1 MSEESEKPKNTEEEK
16 KEVEKPKEETK
27 AKKAEKE
34 TYNPNWDS
42 LEPIVVSAGK
52 WSWVIGLVN
61 GLIYLF
67 WSIYMYIVGGTA
79 ASYGLVVGSV
89 FVTAT
94 WYLIGAILT
103 IILSVFF
110 VRPRFSKKCSS
121 KDWDSLMND
130 VLVLGNIRFPWM
142 FIWGILLEIF
152 GQWWAGAPILFVG
165 VILVFFG
172 PKPYEWTK

>member
-1 MSEESEKPKNTEEEK
+1 MAEEEK
-16 KEVEKPKEETK
+16 KEVEKPKEEAK
-27 AKKAEKE
+27 PKKSEKKA
-34 TYNPNWDS
+34 YNPNWDS
-42 LEPIVVSAGK
+42 LESIVVTAGK

-67 WSIYMYIVGGTA
+67 WSIYIYIVGSAVATWG
-79 ASYGLVVGSV
+79 VVIGSV

-121 KDWDSLMND
+121 KDWDSLMDD
-130 VLVLGNIRFPWM
+130 VLVLGNLRIPWM

-152 GQWWAGAPILFVG
+152 GQWWAGAPIIFVA
-165 VILVFFG
+165 VVLVFFG